1 MLLDLSLELLEEVGN
16 QLGQK
21 DHANLR
27 AVCRS
32 WAEMYS
38 EAGVEMLKVLAAGQT
53 GWSSHARTLHIR
65 PGKDTKTREQLA
77 CEDTVPEDE
86 MQELLTC
93 ALKSMADIR
102 TVIWK
107 AHCES
112 CPKWEVQTICAFL
125 KGLSALCELELDF
138 QGNLHLPSLN
148 LAHIKKFTFKNTA
161 WAGVS
166 ITPSRNPTSFQEI
179 IALIT
184 ENRLVSLHL
193 EAEGEWNQVWSLLR
207 GKTLLTEATTSLVTP
222 ELFAYL
228 RSYTGLKKLTLI
240 HPDGGSHDKSN
251 LLADMFFETV
261 LPRHATSLVELSCA
275 AAYEGR
281 FSFGTHN
288 VDIISQMFSLT
299 ALEMSIN
306 AGRVREVDPKKM
318 DRSNPNARRMIWI
331 GQQVEIEQSDID
343 PVVTLLLQ
351 TAATLPALRSLAIV
365 SADTE
370 ANRGVWCGNGITHH
384 QGPVTLAIEQ
394 SVKEFRSNVLCS
406 AIVRA
411 GHHTYELKSRKLEG
425 RAGEGSD
432 MLAYHQTGTLHWQR
446 F

>member
-1 MLLDLSLELLEEVGN
+1 VV
-16 QLGQK
+16 
-21 DHANLR
+21 LR
-27 AVCRS
+27 PVDR
-32 WAEMYS
+32 
-38 EAGVEMLKVLAAGQT
+38 
-53 GWSSHARTLHIR
+53 
-65 PGKDTKTREQLA
+65 
-77 CEDTVPEDE
+77 
-86 MQELLTC
+86 
-93 ALKSMADIR
+93 
-102 TVIWK
+102 WK

-207 GKTLLTEATTSLVTP
+207 GKTLLTEVTTSLVTP

-261 LPRHATSLVELSCA
+261 LPQHATSLVELSCA

-281 FSFGTHN
+281 FSFGTQN

-306 AGRVREVDPKKM
+306 TGRVREVGPKKM

-343 PVVTLLLQ
+343 PVVVSPCLNSFRTQILTAWCAPRLCCSKLQ
-351 TAATLPALRSLAIV
+351 RPFRPCVASRSCQRTQRLIAE
-365 SADTE
+365 S
-370 ANRGVWCGNGITHH
+370 G
-384 QGPVTLAIEQ
+384 
-394 SVKEFRSNVLCS
+394 
-406 AIVRA
+406 A
-411 GHHTYELKSRKLEG
+411 G
-425 RAGEGSD
+425 
-432 MLAYHQTGTLHWQR
+432 TG
-446 F
+446 